1 MNRRSLVDRV
11 ERIRTGVGA
20 VVLAALVLLSLA
32 GPAPVAA
39 ATGWADFG
47 TPAATAS
54 LTAGVTFTQ
63 PVEVDRE
70 LERVELLLAFGDAPG
85 QTVILAPFP
94 AGSGAMTLTYTLDP
108 VADGHLLPNTPL
120 SARWRLVG
128 ADDPADVEV
137 GPEIGVTVT
146 DDRFEWRTEAGELV
160 RVHWYEGSDAFGARA
175 LQIGEDAV
183 REASEL
189 LAVTETDPVDFFVYA
204 DQDAFYDALGP
215 GTRENVGGQA
225 NAEIRTLFALISPNE
240 INDDWVRIVIPHELV
255 HLVFDTAASNPY
267 HFPPRWLNEGLA
279 VHVSQ
284 GYDASDRG
292 TVERSAS
299 DGTLIPIE
307 GLTGQFPT
315 SFDRFSL
322 AYAASVSAVDYLIEA
337 HGEEALVSLIRS
349 YADGLTDDE
358 AFTAALGMDMTSFGR
373 AWLDSLGAAAPT
385 RYGPQPAPPGP
396 IPAAWLGE
404 PGGGAG
410 PVASAGAPTSPGE
423 PSGDDT
429 ATSDLTGPVLVV
441 LIVVVVAGLVALV
454 LWRRRRT
461 GAGSAGSPGSAGSAG
476 SSGSPGST
484 GSAG

>member
-1 MNRRSLVDRV
+1 MSARTRVDLVGSIRR
-11 ERIRTGVGA
+11 GVGA
-20 VVLAALVLLSLA
+20 VVLAALVLPTLA
-32 GPAPVAA
+32 GPVPVAA

-47 TPAATAS
+47 TPTATAS
-54 LTAGVTFTQ
+54 LTGGVTFTQ
-63 PVEVDRE
+63 PVEIDRA
-70 LERVELLLAFGDAPG
+70 LGRVELLLTFGDAPG
-85 QTVILAPFP
+85 QTVILVPFA
-94 AGSGAMTLTYTLDP
+94 AGGGATTLTYTLDP
-108 VADGHLLPNTPL
+108 IADGHLPPNTPL
-120 SARWRLVG
+120 AARWRLVG

-137 GPEIGVTVT
+137 GPEVGVTVT

-160 RVHWYEGSDAFGARA
+160 RVHWYEGGDAFGARA
-175 LQIGEDAV
+175 LEIGEDAV

-204 DQDAFYDALGP
+204 DQEAFYDALGP

-240 INDDWVRIVIPHELV
+240 INSDWVSIVIPHELV

-292 TVERSAS
+292 AVERAAS

-349 YADGLTDDE
+349 YAEGLTDDE
-358 AFTAALGMDMTSFGR
+358 AFTAALGMDMSAFGA

-385 RYGPQPAPPGP
+385 RYGPQPAPAGP
-396 IPAAWLGE
+396 IPSAWLGDA
-404 PGGGAG
+404 GGGGG
-410 PVASAGAPTSPGE
+410 PVASGGAPTSPAP
-423 PSGDDT
+423 PSGGN
-429 ATSDLTGPVLVV
+429 ASSDLTGPVLIV
-441 LIVVVVAGLVALV
+441 LGAVVVAGIIGIA
-454 LWRRRRT
+454 LWRRRRS
-461 GAGSAGSPGSAGSAG
+461 GAGSAGSHGSAG
-476 SSGSPGST
+476 PT